1 MTVSRPV
8 GARHVRFA
16 PPRVHVFALVVVVVV
31 AVAYV
36 ALTCSLA
43 DAASVGGPVTVVHL
57 ATHGRRILVQKGLRL
72 SSGNA
77 TALANHEY
85 GAHGEHWGDEY
96 HGTTQVV
103 ACTEEKHGVN
113 ATLLASISAAI
124 RGAGVV
130 AGYLPHDCVLA
141 TVTPEAAAILAT
153 VPGVAGV
160 REVPAGKHRLS
171 HEAAR
176 LVDALDAAAVARTD
190 DLTSALPGWVKVVHP
205 NTVGG
210 NRTTAPLVALEVA
223 LPPASSQAK
232 ATNAAQAAVTS
243 WTPRLRATTCPSCEL
258 TPRATPRGA
267 AYVDVTTAAEH
278 AADAI
283 RWLSERPAAHLVSP
297 QPADARVQNYH
308 ASAIV
313 QNGGTA
319 LADSNY
325 ARPLWEVGI
334 DGTGEIVGCGDS
346 GIDVNSCFF
355 RDNNGNEIGANHR
368 KLVMYRA
375 LGDNVDGNGHG
386 THVAGSIAGAVS
398 GIPGVSS
405 RYDGVARGA
414 RIAFTD
420 LGTGRDGSLMT
431 PRDLSSGYF
440 EVAYRAGARIHSDSW
455 GSTSL
460 SYTSS
465 SREIDEF
472 CWARRSFLPVFAA
485 GNYGE
490 YSTGGRTVTAPAN
503 AKCALAV
510 GASLTQNG
518 PAPFVDA
525 TTFFF
530 RVIGGM
536 PLSGF
541 SEAELYRAMGARFG
555 PDWDDSLGSQERL
568 VVVPAIVLDACVRW
582 DVTTGLP
589 PGSKVVFLVERGT
602 CSFTIKARN
611 AQAAGGVGM
620 MVYNNVEDGYF
631 RMGAAAGENVG
642 DITIP
647 AVALPRSTGLA
658 LQAELRQ
665 AEAIDSI
672 RINPISLGEAGVQSL
687 PRIESMADFS
697 SVGPTLDGR
706 LKPEITAPGEMISS
720 ARSGRD
726 CSIASMSGTSM
737 ATPVVSGALAML
749 RQYFREGWYANAGS
763 KPSSA
768 NPTDPSGALLRA
780 VLING
785 ASAMQGYTEAGFPL
799 EPPPSFRQG
808 YGRVNLAGSVMLS
821 TPSSDAPAEL
831 RNQLQ
836 MALRAADGNEI
847 RAQSQ
852 VDKFCF
858 VVERDGPIT
867 VTLAWHD
874 PPSLLSSRINLVND
888 LDLSVQGP
896 GIALPLPG
904 RDDHINNVERIH
916 IPAARAGTYTVLVSA
931 TRLPDGPQLYALTS
945 RGSFTSA
952 GVEESLLNFK
962 PGMRCSAT
970 TGGDRAVPPTVV
982 SGPANLIGMNEA
994 TLRFEPPSGGSIE
1007 CRLGPQEGAATT
1019 PSMHD
1024 WRACTSPQVYDN
1036 LVDGAYNFEVRD
1048 ASLIDMMPT
1057 SGTTSRAFV
1066 VDTSPPSTSF
1076 VAPYPFDPKIDER
1089 ITSLDAIELHFT
1101 TSDETATTSE
1111 CALAYARDSAES
1123 LKAAATANVTFLR
1136 CASPYR
1142 KSGLSEGYHELLVR
1156 STDAAGNVEDPPASY
1171 NFRVLFPTPAP
1182 SFVGSLAQGVSDN
1195 KLSFEFTSDAVATNA
1210 ATGDGLECRL
1220 RAVDSTTP
1228 SSWEMPCASPKM
1240 YDGLADGRY
1249 EMLVRVASPGGGA
1262 QTPAASTSFYVDT
1275 TPPVV
1280 KFTRTP
1286 SPFAAGGLMTFH
1298 FGLDS
1303 MELQPELLYYECSID
1318 PQMTRTKW
1326 VPCKTPTTVVNLPSG
1341 SYKFHVR
1348 GTDAVRNVGSAATW
1362 DFVADDT
1369 PPSLSMKALASGST
1383 VNLELLIGGADAGG
1397 PAVTG
1402 SCTLQATRNGRLY
1415 GDSLTRNLT
1424 LAGVWQDS
1432 LSFPSLAEARYL
1444 ASCVVSDA
1452 AGNRATVESS
1462 VAVDMS
1468 PPTIDVSYAGPAGT
1482 MQPSSCMTAGSSQRV
1497 DSSMLM
1503 PRDRIDFSLSASDAT
1518 SGVANLQCH
1527 LAKRS
1532 DGDTSFPA
1540 WPEKGA
1546 GDAST
1551 TCSTGER
1558 NDSPLECN
1566 APCRASNLSNGTYW
1580 LLATATDAAG
1590 VQSSVVA
1597 CAFQVGTVSSTAEN
1611 NDGALSKGVQSALDT
1626 AKGKGNAITITVS
1639 CALVGALILIVGALL
1654 WQRYRRSAV
1663 PSHREGQGASDNA
1676 RSFERGLMTG
1686 ISVELPRVGSSS
1698 NNLRQQ
1704 SSSGR
1709 GQPPSRASSALVCS
1723 VCGWEAPNPQTL
1735 ELHLGEHAV
1744 LDSTSSP
1751 RAGGGFGVGGQT
1763 VTFSTHAAGRAQ
1775 APPPAAATVPEQST
1789 MKCPICGFGATSI
1802 GALNNHIDLAHGTS
1816 PDPPSIARRDPS
1828 QLPARRS
1835 TPPREGVFA
1844 TQSLPFGHQNELHEA
1859 SILPRFD
1866 DAPRRQQHVPAHA
1879 SRSINTGGHLVCPI
1893 CGAHASD
1900 MAAMSAH
1907 MDAAHS

>member
-1 MTVSRPV
+1 MGTWAGAVLPRLSSLFINHKHSDSRKHSLLGSMTVSRPV

-568 VVVPAIVLDACVRW
+568 VVVPATVLDACVRW

-620 MVYNNVEDGYF
+620 MVYNNVD
-631 RMGAAAGENVG
+631 
-642 DITIP
+642 
-647 AVALPRSTGLA
+647 
-658 LQAELRQ
+658 
-665 AEAIDSI
+665 
-672 RINPISLGEAGVQSL
+672 
-687 PRIESMADFS
+687 
-697 SVGPTLDGR
+697 
-706 LKPEITAPGEMISS
+706 
-720 ARSGRD
+720 
-726 CSIASMSGTSM
+726 
-737 ATPVVSGALAML
+737 
-749 RQYFREGWYANAGS
+749 
-763 KPSSA
+763 
-768 NPTDPSGALLRA
+768 
-780 VLING
+780 
-785 ASAMQGYTEAGFPL
+785 
-799 EPPPSFRQG
+799 
-808 YGRVNLAGSVMLS
+808 
-821 TPSSDAPAEL
+821 
-831 RNQLQ
+831 
-836 MALRAADGNEI
+836 
-847 RAQSQ
+847 
-852 VDKFCF
+852 
-858 VVERDGPIT
+858 
-867 VTLAWHD
+867 
-874 PPSLLSSRINLVND
+874 
-888 LDLSVQGP
+888 
-896 GIALPLPG
+896 
-904 RDDHINNVERIH
+904 
-916 IPAARAGTYTVLVSA
+916 
-931 TRLPDGPQLYALTS
+931 
-945 RGSFTSA
+945 
-952 GVEESLLNFK
+952 
-962 PGMRCSAT
+962 
-970 TGGDRAVPPTVV
+970 
-982 SGPANLIGMNEA
+982 
-994 TLRFEPPSGGSIE
+994 
-1007 CRLGPQEGAATT
+1007 
-1019 PSMHD
+1019 
-1024 WRACTSPQVYDN
+1024 
-1036 LVDGAYNFEVRD
+1036 
-1048 ASLIDMMPT
+1048 
-1057 SGTTSRAFV
+1057 
-1066 VDTSPPSTSF
+1066 
-1076 VAPYPFDPKIDER
+1076 
-1089 ITSLDAIELHFT
+1089 
-1101 TSDETATTSE
+1101 
-1111 CALAYARDSAES
+1111 
-1123 LKAAATANVTFLR
+1123 
-1136 CASPYR
+1136 
-1142 KSGLSEGYHELLVR
+1142 
-1156 STDAAGNVEDPPASY
+1156 
-1171 NFRVLFPTPAP
+1171 
-1182 SFVGSLAQGVSDN
+1182 
-1195 KLSFEFTSDAVATNA
+1195 
-1210 ATGDGLECRL
+1210 
-1220 RAVDSTTP
+1220 
-1228 SSWEMPCASPKM
+1228 
-1240 YDGLADGRY
+1240 
-1249 EMLVRVASPGGGA
+1249 
-1262 QTPAASTSFYVDT
+1262 
-1275 TPPVV
+1275 
-1280 KFTRTP
+1280 
-1286 SPFAAGGLMTFH
+1286 
-1298 FGLDS
+1298 
-1303 MELQPELLYYECSID
+1303 
-1318 PQMTRTKW
+1318 
-1326 VPCKTPTTVVNLPSG
+1326 
-1341 SYKFHVR
+1341 
-1348 GTDAVRNVGSAATW
+1348 
-1362 DFVADDT
+1362 
-1369 PPSLSMKALASGST
+1369 
-1383 VNLELLIGGADAGG
+1383 
-1397 PAVTG
+1397 
-1402 SCTLQATRNGRLY
+1402 
-1415 GDSLTRNLT
+1415 
-1424 LAGVWQDS
+1424 
-1432 LSFPSLAEARYL
+1432 
-1444 ASCVVSDA
+1444 
-1452 AGNRATVESS
+1452 
-1462 VAVDMS
+1462 
-1468 PPTIDVSYAGPAGT
+1468 
-1482 MQPSSCMTAGSSQRV
+1482 
-1497 DSSMLM
+1497 
-1503 PRDRIDFSLSASDAT
+1503 
-1518 SGVANLQCH
+1518 
-1527 LAKRS
+1527 
-1532 DGDTSFPA
+1532 
-1540 WPEKGA
+1540 
-1546 GDAST
+1546 
-1551 TCSTGER
+1551 
-1558 NDSPLECN
+1558 
-1566 APCRASNLSNGTYW
+1566 
-1580 LLATATDAAG
+1580 
-1590 VQSSVVA
+1590 
-1597 CAFQVGTVSSTAEN
+1597 
-1611 NDGALSKGVQSALDT
+1611 
-1626 AKGKGNAITITVS
+1626 
-1639 CALVGALILIVGALL
+1639 
-1654 WQRYRRSAV
+1654 
-1663 PSHREGQGASDNA
+1663 
-1676 RSFERGLMTG
+1676 
-1686 ISVELPRVGSSS
+1686 RVGSSS

-1763 VTFSTHAAGRAQ
+1763 VTFSTHAAARAQ